1 VINPTCDMS
10 MEGTYVVNGGFYI
23 KAGELKAAVE
33 RFKYVVPEKSEDKTL
48 EHLLLYQMK
57 DRVELRGSTRD
68 TYANCEI
75 HASFMVNVEPV
86 EGSNVNAV
94 TLAVPYKPFMY
105 FLKSV
110 REDTMLKCVYADN
123 ERGVPHLL
131 VESEYGRHA
140 FHGIPSW
147 DYPTFPRL
155 RPDDIVFMKLD
166 AFQDMIARTL
176 FAADDA
182 PRSKLA
188 GVYFDFLPD
197 KTRFVATNKY
207 ILSMYESAELEFP
220 KVGGIKPKS
229 MIVPTKAL
237 QAFMEGIRSL
247 ESGDE
252 MIIYPFEQYIMLAYG
267 SFTLASTLLNG
278 PYPDYEKVIFRERP
292 YVVSLKREKLINAM
306 KQLLPF
312 ANQRNS
318 RFDLNFIG
326 HRVDISVEDTKRKI
340 GKTESV
346 YSERV
351 EKLTFAVSFNAEQIL
366 CVLENIKSEC
376 VVMKVENSSRPVLIL
391 PEPQDAKA
399 YVLYLIAPIVK
410 K

>member
-1 VINPTCDMS
+1 
-10 MEGTYVVNGGFYI
+10 
-23 KAGELKAAVE
+23 
-33 RFKYVVPEKSEDKTL
+33 
-48 EHLLLYQMK
+48 
-57 DRVELRGSTRD
+57 
-68 TYANCEI
+68 
-75 HASFMVNVEPV
+75 
-86 EGSNVNAV
+86 
-94 TLAVPYKPFMY
+94 
-105 FLKSV
+105 
-110 REDTMLKCVYADN
+110 
-123 ERGVPHLL
+123 
-131 VESEYGRHA
+131 
-140 FHGIPSW
+140 
-147 DYPTFPRL
+147 
-155 RPDDIVFMKLD
+155 
-166 AFQDMIARTL
+166 
-176 FAADDA
+176 
-182 PRSKLA
+182 
-188 GVYFDFLPD
+188 
-197 KTRFVATNKY
+197 
-207 ILSMYESAELEFP
+207 
-220 KVGGIKPKS
+220 

-237 QAFMEGIRSL
+237 RAFIEGIRGL
-247 ESGDE
+247 ESSDE

-267 SFTLASTLLNG
+267 GFTLASTLLNG